1 MNRVLV
7 TLFLGALTAF
17 AQTTSLSGVV
27 TDPSGAIIPDAIVT
41 VTNTAT
47 SAIRNA
53 VTDGAGTYNLLQLAP
68 GLYSVEAQR
77 PGFATY
83 KLAEPLRLQTATP
96 AELNIT
102 MTLGQVTE
110 TINVIGEATQIN
122 TENAA
127 LGNPFVEVQIRQL
140 PLLTRNVVQLLSLQ
154 AGVTPTGEVMG
165 ARRDQ
170 NNITLDGV
178 DVNDNAQNGAGAAFN
193 AALPVPLDSVQEF
206 RTTTAGQGANQG
218 RSSGGQVTLVTKS
231 GSNAIHGSLYEF
243 HRNKSTAANSWFSN
257 RSGVA
262 RENLIRNQYG
272 ASLGGPIMKDKWF
285 AFFNWE
291 ERKDR
296 TAVNTTRTVPTESF
310 KQGIVQFRMANGQV
324 GQLTP
329 SEVIAA
335 DPLHIGL
342 NPTVQQYLNAY
353 PTGNDPLSA
362 ADRGLNFSV
371 LRFNAPK
378 TLNYRALVGKMDF
391 NPFKSG
397 NHVFNVRSTLAANKE
412 DDTLAQFPGQSAAS
426 QQVDNSRGISA
437 NYTAVL
443 SPTLVNNFNFGLT
456 RLGTAQTGTTAA
468 GITLFFANLNAFPR
482 PSSRIAP
489 TYNFVD
495 DLTWTK
501 GRHTWQ
507 FGANMRFIRNSR
519 VTSSNSPAYSFG
531 RNTLKGLGQDITNA
545 MAPIVAAKYGSTIP
559 TAELTN
565 VQNAM
570 GSMLGILNSYS
581 ATFQYN
587 VNGSTNPF
595 GSMIPRTFATNEYEF
610 YAMDTFKLRPDL
622 TITYGLR
629 YGSYS
634 PAYEKNGQQIVPSIA
649 PEQYFADR
657 AGGQLNG
664 ISSSWT
670 PSSRLTYVLGGP
682 ANNGPNW
689 YNRDNNNFAPR
700 LSIAYSPK
708 YDGLLGAIVGGGT
721 VIRAGGAVVYDRY
734 GSNMVTNFASSGSPG
749 LSTTVSQP
757 LNTDFTDSARLGVG
771 SLPTLVAPVNSGFP
785 YTPVDIFGGFNSFST
800 VTRNLRAPYQYLLN
814 ASIAR
819 PLAAKMTLEVGYVG
833 RLSHKSLVRS
843 DYGQALTNFT
853 DPKSGQSWVDATR
866 QLRDIYENMVSR
878 GMTAAQIRTS
888 IAADPNQIPLIPF
901 VENIFPGARND
912 KITGS
917 ASANYFNNIYNVYA
931 RSDLDALQDYDRV
944 KRAGTGQCISVFGCN
959 TFFATQQSGLLAW
972 NNSGAGSYHGMQLV
986 LRRAVQ
992 KGWGF
997 DFNYTWSH
1005 AIDNASASE
1014 SNAGT
1019 IQNAFNTNA
1028 FRGPSDFDI
1037 RHNITANGVFQL
1049 PFGRDKMLGR
1059 NANKW
1064 LDGVI
1069 GGWQITA
1076 LVNFRTG
1083 TPLTLTDNGVYGVN
1097 YLSSSFANLRSGF
1110 TMPSTA
1116 STVVYNQT
1124 GAPALFANTNDAK
1137 AFIGSYAGTV
1147 GTRGI
1152 VRGPNV
1158 RNTDLSI
1165 GKFFKMPFEG
1175 HTLQVRGEAF
1185 NAFNFVNFTSPT
1197 TSITSA
1203 TFGQYTSTQDPRVM
1217 QFALRYEF

>member
-1 MNRVLV
+1 MNRVLLA
-7 TLFLGALTAF
+7 LFLGALSAF
-17 AQTTSLSGVV
+17 AQSTSLSGVV
-27 TDPSGAIIPDAIVT
+27 SDPTGAIIPDAIVT
-41 VTNTAT
+41 VTNQAN
-47 SAIRNA
+47 SAARNV
-53 VTDGAGTYNLLQLAP
+53 VTDGAGAYNVPQLAP
-68 GLYSVEAQR
+68 GLYMVEAQR

-83 KLAEPLRLQTATP
+83 KLSEPIRLQTATP
-96 AELNIT
+96 TELNIT
-102 MTLGQVTE
+102 MTLGQVSE
-110 TINVIGEATQIN
+110 TINVVGEATQIN
-122 TENAA
+122 TENAST
-127 LGNPFVEVQIRQL
+127 GNPFVEVQIRQL

-154 AGVTPTGEVMG
+154 AGVAPTGEVMG

-178 DVNDNAQNGAGAAFN
+178 DVNDNAQNGGDAAFN

-231 GSNAIHGSLYEF
+231 GSNAVHGTLYEF

-262 RENLIRNQYG
+262 RENLVRNQYG

-296 TAVNTTRTVPTESF
+296 TAVSTTRTVPTESF
-310 KQGIVQFRMANGQV
+310 KNGNIQFRTANGQI
-324 GQLTP
+324 GTLTP

-335 DPLHIGL
+335 DPLHIGF
-342 NPTVQQYLNAY
+342 NATVQQYLKAY
-353 PTGNDPLSA
+353 PTGNDPAAS

-378 TLNYRALVGKMDF
+378 TLNNRALVGKMDF
-391 NPFKSG
+391 NPAKSG
-397 NHVFNVRSTLAANKE
+397 NHVLNVRGTLAANSE
-412 DDTLAQFPGQSAAS
+412 DTTLAQFPGQSASAKTL
-426 QQVDNSRGISA
+426 DNSRGVSV

-443 SPTLVNNFNFGLT
+443 SPTVVNNFSFGLT
-456 RLGTAQTGTTAA
+456 RLGTASTGTTAA

-495 DLTWTK
+495 DLTYIN

-519 VTSSNSPAYSFG
+519 ITSSNFPAYSFG
-531 RNTLKGLGQDITNA
+531 RATLKGLGQDITSNVNV
-545 MAPIVAAKYGSTIP
+545 ISQAKYGSNVA
-559 TAELTN
+559 TAEEQNL
-565 VQNAM
+565 QNAV

-587 VNGSTNPF
+587 VDGSANPL
-595 GSMIPRTFATNEYEF
+595 GSMIPRTFATNEYEG
-610 YAMDTFKLRPDL
+610 YVMDTFKLRPDL
-622 TITYGLR
+622 TLTYGLR

-634 PAYEKNGQQIVPSIA
+634 PAYETKGQQIVPSIA

-657 AGGQLNG
+657 AGGQRTG
-664 ISSSWT
+664 ISSLWN

-700 LSIAYSPK
+700 MSVAYAPK

-721 VIRAGGAVVYDRY
+721 VIRAGGAVVFDRY
-734 GSNMVTNFASSGSPG
+734 GSNMVTAFSSGGSPG
-749 LSTTVSQP
+749 LATTVTQP
-757 LNTDFTDSARLGVG
+757 LNTDFTDSPRLGVG
-771 SLPTLVAPVNSGFP
+771 GLPSLVAPVNNGFP

-800 VTRNLRAPYQYLLN
+800 VARNLRAPYQYLLN

-853 DPKSGQSWVDATR
+853 DTKSGQTWIDATR
-866 QLRDIYENMVSR
+866 QLRDIYENMIGR
-878 GMTAAQIRTS
+878 GMTVAQIRS
-888 IAADPNQIPLIPF
+888 SVAANPGQIPLIPF

-917 ASANYFNNIYNVYA
+917 ASANYFNNIYGVYA

-944 KRAGTGQCISVFGCN
+944 KRAGTGTCISVYGCN
-959 TFFATQQSGLLAW
+959 TFFGAQQSGLITW
-972 NNSGAGSYHGMQLV
+972 NNSGQGAYHGMQLV

-1005 AIDNASASE
+1005 ALDNASASE
-1014 SNAGT
+1014 SNGGT
-1019 IQNAFNTNA
+1019 IQDAFNPNG

-1049 PFGRDKMLGR
+1049 PFGKDKMIGR

-1069 GGWQITA
+1069 GGWQVTA
-1076 LVNFRTG
+1076 LVSFRTG
-1083 TPLTLTDNGVYGVN
+1083 TPVNLSDGGVYGVN
-1097 YLSSSFANLRSGF
+1097 YLNSSFAVLRPGA
-1110 TMPSTA
+1110 TMPATA
-1116 STVVYNQT
+1116 SISTFNQN
-1124 GAPALFANTNDAK
+1124 GQPALFSNTAAAK
-1137 AFIGSYAGTV
+1137 SFMGAYAGTV

-1152 VRGPNV
+1152 IRGPNV

-1185 NAFNFVNFTSPT
+1185 NAFNFVNFTNLQ

-1203 TFGQYTSTQDPRVM
+1203 TFGQFSSTQDPRVM